1 MDTLYTC
8 PELTLEHEKAEQVVT
23 ELFNFWI
30 ASPEE
35 LPDQYIEEI
44 PAEGLPRVIADYI
57 AGMTDT
63 YILQQYAQ
71 VKRRP
76 RLIRA

>member
-1 MDTLYTC
+1 M
-8 PELTLEHEKAEQVVT
+8 V
-23 ELFNFWI
+23 
-30 ASPEE
+30 
-35 LPDQYIEEI
+35 
-44 PAEGLPRVIADYI
+44 ADYI

-76 RLIRA
+76 RRIRA